1 MVEVDPQLSFQRL
14 TVFIKLKEISD
25 AFSYELCTRPSSLF
39 GKKDLMKEAHKLE
52 LKNALY
58 SQLGLSVCIMPDI
71 LQNTHYFLNGAEG
84 GIVAKTSMDCWKHV

>member
-39 GKKDLMKEAHKLE
+39 GKKDLMKEAQKLE

-84 GIVAKTSMDCWKHV
+84 VIVAKTSMDYWKHV